1 MRKKV
6 GDALL
11 QLGITPD
18 LKGFNYIIDM
28 VEMIDKGKVGKVTV
42 AYKIIGKKRNST
54 GERVERAIRHA
65 IGNIDT
71 SSEAFQTYIGS
82 NALKLGSGVM
92 TNSAFLNTFHYR
104 LKEQYQEI
112 ESTVEGN
119 KPKIQQTFDNVSAH
133 EFSMDWNGFNFIIIY
148 GKHING
154 WFIAIPNWK
163 ICVEA
168 TEPTNTY
175 YNIDKLS
182 QAFNDHDKGKNVA
195 ETIKEHWEGL
205 KNE

>member
-28 VEMIDKGKVGKVTV
+28 VEMIDKGEVGKITE
-42 AYKIIGKKRNST
+42 AYKTI
-54 GERVERAIRHA
+54 GERRNETACSVERCIRHA
-65 IGNIDT
+65 ISKINTT
-71 SSEAFQTYIGS
+71 SKEFDTYIGA
-82 NALKLGSGVM
+82 NAISFEKGNIV
-92 TNSAFLNTFHYR
+92 NSAFLNTLQYKLR
-104 LKEQYQEI
+104 EQYQEI
-112 ESTVEGN
+112 ETTVEGS
-119 KPKIQQTFDNVSAH
+119 KPKIQQTFDDVSAH
-133 EFSMDWNGFNFIIIY
+133 EFSMDWNGFNFLIIY

-163 ICVEA
+163 ICAQA
-168 TEPTNTY
+168 TEPTNIY

-195 ETIKEHWEGL
+195 EAIKEHWESIN
-205 KNE
+205 K